1 MTIEKNSYLKNYKN
15 RKVLVTGS
23 TGFKGSW
30 LSFLLNKIGAKVIG
44 VGLKPE
50 KDFVLYEKLALK
62 KKNHSIFCE
71 Y

>member
-30 LSFLLNKIGAKVIG
+30 LAFLLNEIGAEVLGYALAPTEPVNLFDLLEIC
-44 VGLKPE
+44 LK
-50 KDFVLYEKLALK
+50 
-62 KKNHSIFCE
+62 
-71 Y
+71 